1 MTIEQKIREA
11 YELAL
16 KNDPYMSSLVVFTG
30 GYKAALDALIS
41 VGHRNAPYD
50 LTMLYRLPEG
60 VTKK

>member
-16 KNDPYMSSLVVFTG
+16 KNDPYMNSLIVFKA
-30 GYKAALDALIS
+30 GYSAALADLIS
-41 VGHRNAPYD
+41 VGYRNAPWD

-60 VTKK
+60 VEK

>member
-1 MTIEQKIREA
+1 MTTEQKIREA

>member
-41 VGHRNAPYD
+41 VGHRNAPYYKNTSFYASESD
-50 LTMLYRLPEG
+50 IA
-60 VTKK
+60 